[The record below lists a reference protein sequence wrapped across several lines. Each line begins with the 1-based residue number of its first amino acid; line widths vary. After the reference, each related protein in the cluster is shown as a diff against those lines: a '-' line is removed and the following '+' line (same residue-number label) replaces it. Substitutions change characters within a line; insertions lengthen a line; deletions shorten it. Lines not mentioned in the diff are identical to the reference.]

1 MTVKNDVEEEEDV
14 EDNGGTIVID
24 AKILVSAL
32 VYRCKRGGDVIV
44 GYAVVRVVGCCWIR
58 CSFEYIYIYK
68 LCRS

>member
-1 MTVKNDVEEEEDV
+1 MNNDVEEEEDV

-44 GYAVVRVVGCCWIR
+44 GYAFVRVVVV
-58 CSFEYIYIYK
+58 
-68 LCRS
+68 